1 MGHTALFRAWFF
13 NRACALYGKESVE
26 VRTQSAPLTD
36 WISVVTLAC
45 RCGCDH
51 ARWVPV
57 DQVMAKANL
66 TWGPGDCIYGAGL
79 LQIAMTARQEPPRVP
94 QQAQMVRYGGLHGL

>member
-1 MGHTALFRAWFF
+1 MFRAWFF

-57 DQVMAKANL
+57 DPVMAKANL
-66 TWGPGDCIYGAGL
+66 TWGTGDYTCGARFH
-79 LQIAMTARQEPPRVP
+79 QIVMT
-94 QQAQMVRYGGLHGL
+94 VR